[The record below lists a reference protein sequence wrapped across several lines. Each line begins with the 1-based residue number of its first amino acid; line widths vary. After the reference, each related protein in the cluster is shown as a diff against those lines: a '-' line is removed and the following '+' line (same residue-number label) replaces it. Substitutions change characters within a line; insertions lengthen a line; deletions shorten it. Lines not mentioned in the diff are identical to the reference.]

1 MCHARVNARFGNPF
15 PISTTSSAPAES
27 DPTKSATYDMSNAD
41 QSRLEPVSS
50 GDFVTPV
57 TRISSLISTAQE
69 ALRTGDFCTLA
80 ANLSEIGLSADDLHT
95 MLKPQKPAPH
105 SLPDRD
111 PKPTKPTIES

>member
-1 MCHARVNARFGNPF
+1 MS
-15 PISTTSSAPAES
+15 ITSSAPVEL
-27 DPTKSATYDMSNAD
+27 DPTKSDTYGMSNTE
-41 QSRLEPVSS
+41 QGRLEPVSS

-80 ANLSEIGLSADDLHT
+80 ANLSEIGLSADDLQT

-105 SLPDRD
+105 PLPDSD